1 MAILWTRHGEQ
12 RQKEPGHAEN
22 EKENAQL
29 KHARSTK
36 TNSVW
41 FSQASSVPPCVVL
54 ELCESHLLSSIG
66 RFYLSRGD
74 PRHIDFTPCTY
85 GRSGGFGRDLLI
97 GLTQM
102 CLEAQPTSA
111 EADIKNCVI
120 GVIAQCFGHR
130 QHHLIAFL
138 HNSSA
143 QSSLV
148 ADLTSLLQTA

>member
-1 MAILWTRHGEQ
+1 M
-12 RQKEPGHAEN
+12 QKN

-36 TNSVW
+36 KNSVW
-41 FSQASSVPPCVVL
+41 FSQASSVPPCVVP

-66 RFYLSRGD
+66 KFYLPRGD
-74 PRHIDFTPCTY
+74 LRDIDFTPCTY
-85 GRSGGFGRDLLI
+85 GRSGRFGRDLLI

-102 CLEAQPTSA
+102 CLEASA

-130 QHHLIAFL
+130 QHHLIDFL

-148 ADLTSLLQTA
+148 ADVTGLLQTA